1 MGLTIS
7 KNIVQLMGGELK
19 LRSRPGEGSEFYFT
33 IAFPKGELHESPT
46 EVQKSA
52 GKDLLKGISV
62 LLAEDNDLNAEIA
75 IELLKIQGADV
86 ARAKNGKEAVQL
98 FRSQPQKTYQVI
110 LMDVLMPEM
119 NGLEATRA
127 IRALPRPDA
136 ASIPIVAMT
145 ANTFKE
151 DVESAMASGMNGF
164 VPKPI
169 DVNYLYD
176 ALRTVL
182 KNNE

>member
-1 MGLTIS
+1 M
-7 KNIVQLMGGELK
+7 LK

-33 IAFPKGELHESPT
+33 ITLPKGKLHESST
-46 EVQKSA
+46 EEQISA
-52 GKDLLKGISV
+52 DQNMLKGVSV
-62 LLAEDNDLNAEIA
+62 LMAEDNDLNAEIA

-86 ARAKNGKEAVQL
+86 IRAKNGKEAVRL
-98 FRSQPQKTYQVI
+98 FRSQPPNTYQVI

-136 ASIPIVAMT
+136 AAIPIVAMT